1 MRDLR
6 NHPRSVAPKTTL
18 LANRI
23 LSAEDLESGGV
34 IRRAGADS
42 GAEFLHSSVKT
53 IDTDFPLVTCR
64 KPEEP
69 RGCITG
75 TLEGRQRLVTLV
87 TASAEAC
94 RFFRP
99 SEVAKTHMMNRSA
112 LIFSLFL
119 SLTALASTAV
129 AQSNSVSKANPANE
143 KGFASYTE
151 FGGTTD
157 SDGQVSGLK
166 CGLQLQPALRSG
178 FGTAHLFCAGSEFH
192 HGQQHF
198 YEQSRQPIA

>member
-1 MRDLR
+1 M
-6 NHPRSVAPKTTL
+6 P
-18 LANRI
+18 
-23 LSAEDLESGGV
+23 AEHDHQVTCSL
-34 IRRAGADS
+34 
-42 GAEFLHSSVKT
+42 VKT

-64 KPEEP
+64 KPEEL

-75 TLEGRQRLVTLV
+75 TLEGQQRSVTLV

-99 SEVAKTHMMNRSA
+99 NEVAKTHMMNRSA

-151 FGGTTD
+151 FGGTAD
-157 SDGQVSGLK
+157 SDGQVYSLDSSVGYNFNR
-166 CGLQLQPALRSG
+166 A
-178 FGTAHLFCAGSEFH
+178 SERIWDCPF
-192 HGQQHF
+192 
-198 YEQSRQPIA
+198 IL